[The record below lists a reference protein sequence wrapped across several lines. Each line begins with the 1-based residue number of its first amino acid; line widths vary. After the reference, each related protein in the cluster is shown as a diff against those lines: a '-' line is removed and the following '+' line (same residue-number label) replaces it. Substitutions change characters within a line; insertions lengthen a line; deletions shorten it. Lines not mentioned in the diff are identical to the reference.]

1 MKFFTLYLTLIY
13 TILGV
18 YSIPGPYLGNEQSIN
33 LGKNDNQEHR
43 KHKSATTPVH
53 TMFHE
58 NVVNVSKRPEHSM
71 PKYEVLWTEELRPDI
86 DKFHYDDTFRDF
98 PRQKLREEEN
108 PFNQILNILQSE
120 TVLPLWIVS
129 PIYYLQETL
138 SRFLLYLI
146 SRMW

>member
-18 YSIPGPYLGNEQSIN
+18 YSIHGLYLGNEQSIN

-53 TMFHE
+53 TMLHE
-58 NVVNVSKRPEHSM
+58 NVVNVSKS
-71 PKYEVLWTEELRPDI
+71 PDI

>member
-18 YSIPGPYLGNEQSIN
+18 YSIHGLYLGNEQSI
-33 LGKNDNQEHR
+33 

-53 TMFHE
+53 TI
-58 NVVNVSKRPEHSM
+58 
-71 PKYEVLWTEELRPDI
+71 PDI